1 MKINSKTNQNTIKTK
16 QKPYKQVHKQMHL
29 AFLMMI
35 VIVLALTPFGFLQIG
50 PLKVT
55 FIQIPVI
62 IGSLLMGWR
71 YGAILGGLFGLLSLI
86 NNTVAPGPL
95 SFVFSPFIPVLGSSQ
110 GSLWALVVA
119 FGPRILV
126 GIIPDF
132 VYKKTKKLSLSIILG
147 SLTNTF
153 LVVSLI
159 TFIFPIP
166 MKKDINTLMGF
177 LLTSILGN
185 GLLEAISATLIVS
198 RIYKHLYPKVKYN

>member
-1 MKINSKTNQNTIKTK
+1 
-16 QKPYKQVHKQMHL
+16 MHL

-50 PLKVT
+50 PLKIT

-62 IGSLLMGWR
+62 IGSLLMGWKS
-71 YGAILGGLFGLLSLI
+71 GAILGALFGLLSLI
-86 NNTVAPGPL
+86 NNTMAPGPL
-95 SFVFSPFIPVLGSSQ
+95 SFVFSPFIPVLGSTQ
-110 GSLWALVVA
+110 GSLWALMVA

-126 GIIPDF
+126 GIIPDL
-132 VYKKTKKLSLSIILG
+132 VYRKTNKLSLSIILG

-166 MKKDINTLMGF
+166 MKNDLNALMGF
-177 LLTSILGN
+177 LVTSIFGN
-185 GLLEAISATLIVS
+185 GLLEALSASLIVTK
-198 RIYKHLYPKVKYN
+198 IYKHLNPKVKYN